1 MSAATKA
8 HQVYKLNGKRVGG
21 VTSVIGILNKP
32 ALVHA
37 AWKLGTEGLDYRKVW
52 GQARDIGTLAHYL
65 IQCELRGEVPDTS
78 EYSQV
83 VIDKAETA
91 YRAFLD
97 LYAEKAW
104 VPVMH
109 EGKLAVEVSLVS
121 RLGFGGTFDL
131 VARQGDSTLL
141 LADWKTS
148 KPSKSSPTGL
158 YPEHKYQLAAYKILW
173 EEHYPGQPI
182 DRMGIGI
189 LNKETGEHHLHEFR
203 SLRRE
208 ERIFLACL
216 KLYKLLKGGNK

>member
-8 HQVYKLNGKRVGG
+8 HQVYKLDGRRVAG
-21 VTSVIGILNKP
+21 VTTVLGILNKP
-32 ALVHA
+32 VLVHA

-65 IQCELRGEVPDTS
+65 IQCKLRGEIPDTS

-83 VIDKAETA
+83 VIKKAETA

-97 LYAEKAW
+97 LYAERAW

-109 EGKLAVEVSLVS
+109 AGKLAVEVSLVS
-121 RLGFGGTFDL
+121 KLGFGGTFDL
-131 VARQGDSTLL
+131 VARQGDNARLL
-141 LADWKTS
+141 SDWKTS

-158 YPEHKYQLAAYKILW
+158 YREHLYQLAGYKILW
-173 EEHYPGQPI
+173 EECHPNEPI

-189 LNKETGEHHLHEFR
+189 LNKETGAHHFHEYN
-203 SLRRE
+203 SLKKE
-208 ERIFLACL
+208 EEIFLACL
-216 KLYKLLKGGNK
+216 KLYKLLEGGK